1 MMQSI
6 EEDIRIMFGPLTQLI
21 AKRKRALREYEA
33 RKEYRWY
40 GERYLREVRM
50 TEVDIHFAFY
60 IPSL

>member
-1 MMQSI
+1 MQTDVEI
-6 EEDIRIMFGPLTQLI
+6 AFGTLTALI

-33 RKEYRWY
+33 RKDYRWH
-40 GERYLREVRM
+40 GERYLREARM